1 MGPGV
6 LTQNLTRDRQRRS
19 SRAMVFW
26 VFQPL
31 VLCLMVFCS
40 SASSAPSPH
49 LIFILADDLGWN
61 DVGYHNPDIISPNI
75 DLLADTGIKL
85 NQSYMQ
91 PLCSPSRAA
100 LMSGLYPFRLGLQH
114 IVIDQE
120 QPVCLPLG
128 RKLLPQVLQDN
139 GYRTHMVGKW
149 HLGFCNW
156 ACTPTYRGFESFYGF
171 HSHSEDYY
179 THSYS
184 GYSDYWFNKT
194 VNKASS
200 GTYSAHDFATRA
212 EQIIGSHDPNSSL
225 FLYLAFQN
233 VHMPLQAPDEY
244 LDLYQDITDNKR
256 KLFSGLVTA
265 MDDAVGR
272 VVTALIDR
280 DLYTDSIIVFS
291 SENGGWTLFGG
302 NNFPLRGGKFSLFEG
317 GTRVPAFVH
326 SPLLRN
332 TGLTYAGI
340 IHAVDW
346 FPTLLSAAGILP
358 RESPSDLDGVDQWEA
373 ITAMSPS
380 RRSEVV
386 YNLDYHPLPI
396 QGRAAIR

>member
-1 MGPGV
+1 MSGTTDTGP
-6 LTQNLTRDRQRRS
+6 T
-19 SRAMVFW
+19 W
-26 VFQPL
+26 
-31 VLCLMVFCS
+31 
-40 SASSAPSPH
+40 SASKSRCQGQRIQDPH
-49 LIFILADDLGWN
+49 GRQVSL
-61 DVGYHNPDIISPNI
+61 DV
-75 DLLADTGIKL
+75 
-85 NQSYMQ
+85 
-91 PLCSPSRAA
+91 R
-100 LMSGLYPFRLGLQH
+100 
-114 IVIDQE
+114 
-120 QPVCLPLG
+120 
-128 RKLLPQVLQDN
+128 DN

-200 GTYSAHDFATRA
+200 GTYSA
-212 EQIIGSHDPNSSL
+212 
-225 FLYLAFQN
+225 
-233 VHMPLQAPDEY
+233 APDEY

-291 SENGGWTLFGG
+291 SDVG

-396 QGRAAIR
+396 QGRAAIRVGEYKLITGYPGVFHDWYRPGAEDQGFPHSTVREMLRAPGLNQSQEQFEYLFNLQDDPTEQTNLYSTLPGIVRKLRARLRQHRRKYVTANFPANSVGSNPARYGGVWSPGWC